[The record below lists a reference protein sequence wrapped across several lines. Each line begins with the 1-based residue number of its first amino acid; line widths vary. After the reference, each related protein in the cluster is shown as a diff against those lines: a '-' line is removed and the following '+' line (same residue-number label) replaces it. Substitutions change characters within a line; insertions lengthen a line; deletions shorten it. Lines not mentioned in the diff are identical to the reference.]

1 MWADLIAK
9 YPDAEEFALLQRG
22 RLSAQLD
29 TELKGTAKAHF
40 TRLIE
45 LVNAHETIDETDKSR
60 LFDAYSY
67 LMRYNL
73 KQKDNKTAL
82 SNAEKLLELQP
93 NDAEVKKAVETL
105 KKLVK

>member
-1 MWADLIAK
+1 
-9 YPDAEEFALLQRG
+9 
-22 RLSAQLD
+22 
-29 TELKGTAKAHF
+29 
-40 TRLIE
+40 
-45 LVNAHETIDETDKSR
+45 
-60 LFDAYSY
+60 
-67 LMRYNL
+67 MRYNL